1 MVKWIKLYKNQYLGF
16 FALGVLLFF
25 VQELPYMVMPLFNL
39 TSNPIMEMPEAS
51 PFLNGLEKILGVLS
65 IAILI
70 LIVEKDAKWFSLSS
84 KKELFFFT
92 VAMMMLLI
100 NFGGWIFY
108 FSGYQ
113 SKALMIVCLVAA
125 VPLYYVFLGLW
136 RKNYVLAITGLL
148 FFIVHVSHVSMN
160 LLM

>member
-1 MVKWIKLYKNQYLGF
+1 
-16 FALGVLLFF
+16 
-25 VQELPYMVMPLFNL
+25 
-39 TSNPIMEMPEAS
+39 MEMPEAS
-51 PFLNGLEKILGVLS
+51 PFLNGLEKILGILS

-108 FSGYQ
+108 FAGYQ

-136 RKNYVLAITGLL
+136 RKNYILAITGIL

>member
-51 PFLNGLEKILGVLS
+51 PFLNGLEKILGILS

-84 KKELFFFT
+84 KKELSFFT

-108 FSGYQ
+108 FAGYQ

-136 RKNYVLAITGLL
+136 RKNYVLAITGVL